1 MKNNHKIKPSV
12 FYPPFILLFGCILF
26 NFVDQSDFEKYIFSI
41 YSYIIDQFGWMFI
54 LLPSILL
61 LACVWIY
68 LSPMG
73 NIRIGGKNAQPQ
85 IRKKTWFTITLCT
98 TIAAGIVF
106 WAAAEPIQHILY
118 PKASLGISPLSS
130 DAIEFAMTTIYT
142 HWTFLPYAIY
152 TIATV
157 MFAFGFYNMKKPFSL
172 GATISPLL
180 NEKRSRWIN
189 PLIDCICVFSLIAGL
204 SSSLGVG
211 VLNINGGLTK
221 LFGVQSS
228 PVIWA
233 LIIAI
238 LVVTFII
245 SAITGIMKGIKILS
259 DINTYI
265 YIVII
270 AFILIFG
277 GTAFICS
284 LGVNSFGNYL
294 TNFFSQSLST
304 GIFDTDDWTKQWTIF
319 YFGNWLAWAPITAVF
334 LGRLSYGRTVKE
346 IIIMNLVCTSIFSVI
361 WFSIISGATINYAIN
376 VPNSGILEAFRNGY
390 ENTIYQLFQNLP
402 LSVLTVPLYFFAVFI
417 SFVTAADSTTVAIS
431 GICSTGISPDS
442 PESPKYIKIIW
453 GLTIAVVTWI
463 MMSVGEGI
471 TGLKIMAN
479 IGGFFSMFFMIAVLY
494 CAILISIKPQKYN
507 LIEQECKNEK

>member
-1 MKNNHKIKPSV
+1 
-12 FYPPFILLFGCILF
+12 
-26 NFVDQSDFEKYIFSI
+26 
-41 YSYIIDQFGWMFI
+41 
-54 LLPSILL
+54 
-61 LACVWIY
+61 
-68 LSPMG
+68 
-73 NIRIGGKNAQPQ
+73 
-85 IRKKTWFTITLCT
+85 
-98 TIAAGIVF
+98 
-106 WAAAEPIQHILY
+106 
-118 PKASLGISPLSS
+118 
-130 DAIEFAMTTIYT
+130 MTTIYT

-204 SSSLGVG
+204 YSSLAVG

-238 LVVTFII
+238 LVDTFII

-294 TNFFSQSLST
+294 TNFFSNHCLPEYLILMIGQNNGQFFTLVIGWLGLLSPLFSL
-304 GIFDTDDWTKQWTIF
+304 GV
-319 YFGNWLAWAPITAVF
+319 YL
-334 LGRLSYGRTVKE
+334 
-346 IIIMNLVCTSIFSVI
+346 M
-361 WFSIISGATINYAIN
+361 
-376 VPNSGILEAFRNGY
+376 
-390 ENTIYQLFQNLP
+390 
-402 LSVLTVPLYFFAVFI
+402 
-417 SFVTAADSTTVAIS
+417 
-431 GICSTGISPDS
+431 
-442 PESPKYIKIIW
+442 
-453 GLTIAVVTWI
+453 
-463 MMSVGEGI
+463 GERKKKS
-471 TGLKIMAN
+471 L
-479 IGGFFSMFFMIAVLY
+479 L
-494 CAILISIKPQKYN
+494 
-507 LIEQECKNEK
+507 